1 MSFSTLTGLS
11 GLSLLLAV
19 ITLRFLL
26 FLKVKKQ
33 TAVIIGL
40 LFFVISFIP
49 VSGYSINQYLRGL
62 LNDLSISSLLLMTH
76 YFITIDSN
84 ASQTR
89 PILKLIAVTGLFFY
103 PMALGFG
110 SIDPY
115 SWGYLNHAHDTIVP
129 LIFISLLTLLVFFSF
144 YKKQTLLLLC
154 VAFTILAYQL
164 QLLESK
170 NLWDYLLDPV
180 IFFYALITM
189 LLRNLH
195 KRNLRFQKAQ

>member
-11 GLSLLLAV
+11 GLSLLLSV

-26 FLKVKKQ
+26 FLRVKKQ
-33 TAVIIGL
+33 TAVIIAL
-40 LFFVISFIP
+40 LFFVISFFP

-76 YFITIDSN
+76 YMISIDSN

-110 SIDPY
+110 AIDPY

-129 LIFISLLTLLVFFSF
+129 LIFISLLALLVFFSF
-144 YKKQTLLLLC
+144 YKKWTLLLFC
-154 VAFTILAYQL
+154 IAFSILAYQL

-180 IFFYALITM
+180 IFFYALISV
-189 LLRNLH
+189 LIRSLRTTKLISP
-195 KRNLRFQKAQ
+195 

>member
-26 FLKVKKQ
+26 VLRVKKQ
-33 TAVIIGL
+33 TAVIIAL

-62 LNDLSISSLLLMTH
+62 LNDLSISSLVLIA
-76 YFITIDSN
+76 YYIINIDSR
-84 ASQTR
+84 APQIR
-89 PILKLIAVTGLFFY
+89 PILNLIAVTGLFFY

-110 SIDPY
+110 AIDPY

-129 LIFISLLTLLVFFSF
+129 LIFISLLALLVFFSF
-144 YKKQTLLLLC
+144 YKKHTVLLFCL
-154 VAFTILAYQL
+154 AFSLLAYQL
-164 QLLESK
+164 QLLESN
-170 NLWDYLLDPV
+170 NLWDYLLDPI
-180 IFFYALITM
+180 IFFYALISI
-189 LLRNLH
+189 LLRNLRTT
-195 KRNLRFQKAQ
+195 KLISP